1 MAKLF
6 YRDKPIIGLDI
17 SQTGIKIMSIDPK
30 RWLVLGYGSLDLDP
44 KEVQTSLDNPD
55 DSYLAERL
63 SSLINEHLIGNLGS
77 DHVVIGVPTSRT
89 YSRTFM
95 IPAKEAAHL
104 DGAIQVEV
112 DQYIPLPLDS
122 LYVDYEVIEHTKE
135 QLNVVMSAVPK
146 QLVDACLQAAE
157 AVGLVPVVVE
167 PNINAI
173 ARVLDSADAGNLLT
187 LVVDIGPASTDIA
200 VLDKSAVRLTG
211 GVAIGGNTFTIDIS
225 KHLNITLEN
234 AHQLKVLNGLSPGP
248 RQAGITEALKQSLK
262 RISTEIRK
270 VIRYYNDRIGDE
282 RKIEQI
288 VIVGG
293 GSNVPGMGDFF
304 TNDLVMPVRV
314 VNPWQKL
321 DFGKLQQ
328 PQKQFRPRYISVAGL
343 ASLSS
348 GEIWK

>member
-6 YRDKPIIGLDI
+6 YRDKGIIGLDI
-17 SQTGIKIMSIDPK
+17 SQTGVKIMSIDPK

-44 KEVQTSLDNPD
+44 KEVQTSLDNPND
-55 DSYLAERL
+55 TYLAKRL
-63 SSLINEHLIGNLGS
+63 KSLINEHLIGNLGS

-89 YSRTFM
+89 YSRTFT

-104 DGAIQVEV
+104 DNAIQVEV
-112 DQYIPLPLDS
+112 DQYIPIPLSS
-122 LYVDYEVIEHTKE
+122 LYVDYEVIEHDKD
-135 QLNVVMSAVPK
+135 QLTVVMSAVPK
-146 QLVDACLQAAE
+146 QLVDACLQAAKE
-157 AVGLVPVVVE
+157 VDLIPVVVE

-173 ARVLDSADAGNLLT
+173 ARILDSADSNILT
-187 LVVDIGPASTDIA
+187 LVVDIGPANTDIA

-211 GVAIGGNTFTIDIS
+211 GVAIGGNTFTIDLS
-225 KHLNITLEN
+225 KHLNTSLEN
-234 AHQLKVLNGLSPGP
+234 AHQLKVLNGLTPGP
-248 RQAGITEALKQSLK
+248 RQAEITDALKPSLK

-270 VIRYYNDRIGDE
+270 VIRYYNDRIGDK

-293 GSNVPGMGDFF
+293 GSNVPGIGDFY

-343 ASLSS
+343 ASVND

>member
-44 KEVQTSLDNPD
+44 KEVQTSLDSPD

-146 QLVDACLQAAE
+146 QLVDACLQAR
-157 AVGLVPVVVE
+157 
-167 PNINAI
+167 
-173 ARVLDSADAGNLLT
+173 ARS
-187 LVVDIGPASTDIA
+187 
-200 VLDKSAVRLTG
+200 R
-211 GVAIGGNTFTIDIS
+211 
-225 KHLNITLEN
+225 
-234 AHQLKVLNGLSPGP
+234 
-248 RQAGITEALKQSLK
+248 
-262 RISTEIRK
+262 
-270 VIRYYNDRIGDE
+270 
-282 RKIEQI
+282 
-288 VIVGG
+288 
-293 GSNVPGMGDFF
+293 
-304 TNDLVMPVRV
+304 
-314 VNPWQKL
+314 
-321 DFGKLQQ
+321 
-328 PQKQFRPRYISVAGL
+328 
-343 ASLSS
+343 
-348 GEIWK
+348 

>member
-6 YRDKPIIGLDI
+6 YRDKGIIGLDI
-17 SQTGIKIMSIDPK
+17 SQTGVKIMSIDPK

-55 DSYLAERL
+55 NTYLAKRL
-63 SSLINEHLIGNLGS
+63 KSLISEHLIGNLGS

-89 YSRTFM
+89 YSRTFT

-104 DGAIQVEV
+104 DNAIQVEV
-112 DQYIPLPLDS
+112 DQYIPIPLSS
-122 LYVDYEVIEHTKE
+122 LYVDYEVIEHDKD
-135 QLNVVMSAVPK
+135 QLTVVMSAVPK
-146 QLVDACLQAAE
+146 QLVDACLQAAKE
-157 AVGLVPVVVE
+157 VNLVPVVVE

-173 ARVLDSADAGNLLT
+173 ARILDSADSNILT
-187 LVVDIGPASTDIA
+187 LVVDIGPANTDIA

-211 GVAIGGNTFTIDIS
+211 GVAIGGNTFTIDLS
-225 KHLNITLEN
+225 KHLNTSLEN
-234 AHQLKVLNGLSPGP
+234 AHQLKVLNGLTPGP
-248 RQAGITEALKQSLK
+248 RQAEITEALKPSLK

-270 VIRYYNDRIGDE
+270 VIRYYNDRIGDK

-293 GSNVPGMGDFF
+293 GSNVPGIGDFY

-343 ASLSS
+343 ASVND